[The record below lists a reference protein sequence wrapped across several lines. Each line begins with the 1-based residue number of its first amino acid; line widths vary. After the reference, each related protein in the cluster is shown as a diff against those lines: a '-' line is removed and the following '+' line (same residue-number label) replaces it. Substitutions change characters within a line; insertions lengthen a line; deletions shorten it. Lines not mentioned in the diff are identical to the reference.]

1 MRMLEHLFENNRK
14 WAEGL
19 RKDDPDFFNRLA
31 QQQKPEYLWIGC
43 ADSRVPANQVVGLRP
58 GEVFVHRNIANLMVH
73 SDINCLSVIEYA
85 VSVLKV
91 KHIIVCGHYNCGGV
105 QAALTNRHFGLI
117 DNWLLHIRDTYKK
130 HEQELRG
137 IEDDQQRFDRM
148 CELNVMEQ
156 VYNVCYTPMVQ
167 EAWSRGQELA
177 VHGVI
182 YRLSDGLLQDLKTC
196 VAGTDEID
204 SCYRIVP
211 SVTMAAR

>member
-1 MRMLEHLFENNRK
+1 MLAGAGQHGFR
-14 WAEGL
+14 AAG
-19 RKDDPDFFNRLA
+19 A
-31 QQQKPEYLWIGC
+31 
-43 ADSRVPANQVVGLRP
+43 SM
-58 GEVFVHRNIANLMVH
+58 LM
-73 SDINCLSVIEYA
+73 
-85 VSVLKV
+85 
-91 KHIIVCGHYNCGGV
+91 CGGSEAR
-105 QAALTNRHFGLI
+105 QGM
-117 DNWLLHIRDTYKK
+117 IRPHLKYVDP
-130 HEQELRG
+130 EVLE
-137 IEDDQQRFDRM
+137 EDGQRRLDRM

-196 VAGTDEID
+196 VAGTNEID